1 MKKFVYKSTSWLLKK
16 SGKGLINLA
25 KAAPPFVSGIGQF
38 SREFMSNSYYVFR
51 GDKKKQKLIK
61 KLIEQNI
68 QFSLKRR
75 KFESSYEFADACVL
89 SGLTATQMLH
99 KGVPKDV
106 QEAFE
111 KQYPDLAAEN
121 SFIDTWSSYDDY
133 EARLGFVNGI
143 KGKLFEIKYVEHL
156 NENLD
161 AGYSA
166 SMSDSPVNEGWD
178 IKITGPNNE
187 IANLLQLKATT
198 TAGYVKDAIK
208 SYPEIDVVTLSD
220 LQGQLSSINSIEN
233 VTISNISNEDLLSPI
248 IEATETGNQA
258 FFFPTIPLLAVGYL
272 IFDSYKESDIST
284 FKQHQQFSKRASNL
298 VFDTTIISA
307 TATPFIGIPLVIGKA
322 ILFRGAR
329 KKREIV
335 KYLKAQLK
343 KNKDTQKIWERQV
356 SRRDFLKGLTIASA
370 GLTRIKKAH

>member
-1 MKKFVYKSTSWLLKK
+1 MKKFVYKSTSWLLKN

-25 KAAPPFVSGIGQF
+25 KASPPVVSGIAQF
-38 SREFMSNSYYVFR
+38 TNEFISNSYYVFR

-68 QFSLKRR
+68 RFNMKRR
-75 KFESSYEFADACVL
+75 KFKSSYEFADACVL
-89 SGLTATQMLH
+89 SGLTATQMLYQ
-99 KGVPKDV
+99 GIPKDV

-111 KQYPDLAAEN
+111 KAYPNLAAKE
-121 SFIDTWSSYDDY
+121 SFIDTWSGFDDY

-143 KGKLFEIKYVEHL
+143 KGKLFEIKYVEYL

-161 AGYSA
+161 AGYTA
-166 SMSDSPVNEGWD
+166 SMSDNPVNEGWD

-187 IANLLQLKATT
+187 IENLLQLKATT
-198 TAGYVKDAIK
+198 TAGYVKDAIE

-248 IEATETGNQA
+248 SEATETGNQA

-298 VFDTTIISA
+298 VIDTSIISA
-307 TATPFIGIPLVIGKA
+307 SATPFIGIPLVIGKA

-335 KYLKAQLK
+335 KYLKAQLE
-343 KNKDTQKIWERQV
+343 KNKETQKTWERRV
-356 SRRDFLKGLTIASA
+356 SRRDFLKGLAIASA
-370 GLTRIKKAH
+370 GVTRLKK

>member
-1 MKKFVYKSTSWLLKK
+1 MKKFVYKSTNWLLIK
-16 SGKGLINLA
+16 SGKVLIHLA
-25 KAAPPFVSGIGQF
+25 KVAPPFVSGVAQATN
-38 SREFMSNSYYVFR
+38 EFMSNSYYVFR

-61 KLIEQNI
+61 KLIGQNI
-68 QFSLKRR
+68 QFNLKRR
-75 KFESSYEFADACVL
+75 KFKSSYEFADACVL

-161 AGYSA
+161 AGYTA

-187 IANLLQLKATT
+187 IENLLQLKATT

-220 LQGQLSSINSIEN
+220 LQGQLSSINGIEN

-248 IEATETGNQA
+248 SEATETGNQA

-298 VFDTTIISA
+298 AFDATVISA
-307 TATPFIGIPLVIGKA
+307 AATPFIGIPLVIGKA

-335 KYLKAQLK
+335 KYLKAQLE
-343 KNKDTQKIWERQV
+343 KNKETQKIWERQV
-356 SRRDFLKGLTIASA
+356 SRRDFLKGLAIASA
-370 GLTRIKKAH
+370 GVTRLKK

>member
-1 MKKFVYKSTSWLLKK
+1 MKKFVYKSASWLLKNTT
-16 SGKGLINLA
+16 KGLIGIF
-25 KAAPPFVSGIGQF
+25 KASPPVIYGIA
-38 SREFMSNSYYVFR
+38 EFGNEFLSNTYYVVK

-61 KLIEQNI
+61 KLTEQNI
-68 QFSLKRR
+68 QFSMKRM
-75 KFESSYEFADACVL
+75 KFKSNHELADACVL
-89 SGLTATQMLH
+89 SGLTATQMLYE
-99 KGVPKDV
+99 GVPEDV

-161 AGYSA
+161 PGYSA
-166 SMSDSPVNEGWD
+166 SMSSNPVNEGWD

-187 IANLLQLKATT
+187 IENLLSLKATT
-198 TAGYVKDAIK
+198 TAGYVKDAIE

-220 LQGQLSSINSIEN
+220 LQGQLSSINGIGN
-233 VTISNISNEDLLSPI
+233 VTTSNISNENLLLQIS
-248 IEATETGNQA
+248 EATGNQA
-258 FFFPTIPLLAVGYL
+258 FFSPTVPLLAVGYL
-272 IFDSYKESDIST
+272 IFDSYKASDLSI

-298 VFDTTIISA
+298 VVDTTIISA
-307 TATPFIGIPLVIGKA
+307 SATPFIGIPLVIGKA

-335 KYLKAQLK
+335 KYLKAQLE
-343 KNKDTQKIWERQV
+343 KNKETQKIWERQV

-370 GLTRIKKAH
+370 GLTRIKK

>member
-1 MKKFVYKSTSWLLKK
+1 MKKFVYKSTNWLLIK
-16 SGKGLINLA
+16 SGKVLIHLA
-25 KAAPPFVSGIGQF
+25 KVAPPFVSGVAQATN
-38 SREFMSNSYYVFR
+38 EFMSNSYYVFR

-61 KLIEQNI
+61 KLIGQNI
-68 QFSLKRR
+68 QFNLKRR
-75 KFESSYEFADACVL
+75 KFKSSYEFADACVL

-161 AGYSA
+161 AGYTA

-187 IANLLQLKATT
+187 IENLLQLKATT

-220 LQGQLSSINSIEN
+220 LQGQLSSINGIEN

-248 IEATETGNQA
+248 SEATETGNQA

-298 VFDTTIISA
+298 AFDATVISA
-307 TATPFIGIPLVIGKA
+307 AATPFMGIPLVIGKA

-335 KYLKAQLK
+335 KYLKAQLE
-343 KNKDTQKIWERQV
+343 KNKETQKIWERQV
-356 SRRDFLKGLTIASA
+356 SRRDFLKGLAIASA
-370 GLTRIKKAH
+370 GVTRLKK

>member
-1 MKKFVYKSTSWLLKK
+1 MKKFIYKSTNWLLKQ

-25 KAAPPFVSGIGQF
+25 KAAPPFVSGAAQATN
-38 SREFMSNSYYVFR
+38 EFMSNSYYVFR

-61 KLIEQNI
+61 KLIGQNI
-68 QFSLKRR
+68 QFNLKRR
-75 KFESSYEFADACVL
+75 KFKSSYEFADACVL

-111 KQYPDLAAEN
+111 KQYPNLAAEN

-161 AGYSA
+161 AGYTA

-187 IANLLQLKATT
+187 IENLLQLKATT

-248 IEATETGNQA
+248 SEATETGNQA

-298 VFDTTIISA
+298 AFDATVISA
-307 TATPFIGIPLVIGKA
+307 AATPFIGIPLVIGKA

-335 KYLKAQLK
+335 KYLKAQLE
-343 KNKDTQKIWERQV
+343 KNKETQKIWERQV
-356 SRRDFLKGLTIASA
+356 SRRDFLKGLAIASA
-370 GLTRIKKAH
+370 GVTRLKK

>member
-25 KAAPPFVSGIGQF
+25 KAAPPFVSGATQATN
-38 SREFMSNSYYVFR
+38 EFMSNSYYVFR

-68 QFSLKRR
+68 RFNIKRR
-75 KFESSYEFADACVL
+75 KFKSSYEFADACVL

-111 KQYPDLAAEN
+111 KQYSDLAAEN

-143 KGKLFEIKYVEHL
+143 KGQLFEIKYVEHL

-161 AGYSA
+161 AGYTA

-187 IANLLQLKATT
+187 IADLLQLKATT
-198 TAGYVKDAIK
+198 TASYVKDAIE

-248 IEATETGNQA
+248 GEATETGNQA

-298 VFDTTIISA
+298 VIDTSIISA
-307 TATPFIGIPLVIGKA
+307 SATPFIGIPLVIGKA

-335 KYLKAQLK
+335 KYLKAQLE
-343 KNKDTQKIWERQV
+343 KNKETQKIWERQV
-356 SRRDFLKGLTIASA
+356 SRRGFLKGLAIASA
-370 GLTRIKKAH
+370 GVTRLKK